1 MSVSTLANCKNA
13 LLWINYRYLSGA
25 AFLVCRGGA
34 WGPLTLIAYSVLR
47 AWQTWL
53 ARYQTPHHR
62 LQSGIDGILHIVD
75 WLPVRLVGVVYA
87 LVGHGEKALPAW
99 FASLGDRHS
108 SQYQVLTRLAQY
120 SPPVSRTWIK

>member
-1 MSVSTLANCKNA
+1 MSVSTLANCKMRCCG
-13 LLWINYRYLSGA
+13 LTIDTIWRRFSGLSWG
-25 AFLVCRGGA
+25 VA

-87 LVGHGEKALPAW
+87 LVGHGEKSAPGVVC
-99 FASLGDRHS
+99 FAGR
-108 SQYQVLTRLAQY
+108 
-120 SPPVSRTWIK
+120 PPFVAVSGVDPPGAVFPGP